1 MAVNYKVY
9 KSNRKGTGN
18 GMYYARASHRG
29 TVTVNDLAKT
39 MEANSTVK
47 RSDILAVL
55 SELSETMRN
64 ELVQGNR
71 VKIDGLGT
79 FKVGINTKPA
89 KTAKEFN
96 AQKNIKRIHL
106 VFLPE
111 VTSDA
116 QGKRVKT
123 LISGVRVQEAT
134 EYALGDGDASDE
146 QGQE

>member
-1 MAVNYKVY
+1 MSVNYKIY

-29 TVTVNDLAKT
+29 TATVNDLAKT

-64 ELVQGNR
+64 ELNQGNR
-71 VKIDGLGT
+71 VRIDGLGT
-79 FKVGINTKPA
+79 FKVGINTAPA
-89 KTAKEFN
+89 KSAKEFS

-111 VTSDA
+111 VSSDA

-123 LISGVRVQEAT
+123 LLKGVRVREAS
-134 EYALGDGDASDE
+134 EYVLAEEEEGKGVKE
-146 QGQE
+146 

>member
-1 MAVNYKVY
+1 MAVNYKIY

-18 GMYYARASHRG
+18 GMYYARVSHRG
-29 TVTVNDLAKT
+29 TSTVNDLAKT

-64 ELVQGNR
+64 ELIQGNR

-79 FKVGINTKPA
+79 FKVGIDTKPA
-89 KTAKEFN
+89 MTAKEFN
-96 AQKNIKRIHL
+96 SKKNIKRIHL

-111 VTSDA
+111 VTSDG

-123 LISGVRVQEAT
+123 LISGVKVQEAS
-134 EYALGDGDASDE
+134 EYALSDNE
-146 QGQE
+146 ATEESGQE

>member
-29 TVTVNDLAKT
+29 TVTVDDLAKT

-55 SELSETMRN
+55 AELSETMRN
-64 ELVQGNR
+64 ELQQSNR
-71 VKIDGLGT
+71 VKIDGMGT
-79 FKVGINTKPA
+79 FKIGVNTSPA
-89 KTAKEFN
+89 KSVKEFT
-96 AQKNIKRIHL
+96 AQKNIKRVHII
-106 VFLPE
+106 FLPE
-111 VTSDA
+111 VSSDA

-123 LISGVRVQEAT
+123 LLAGVKVQEAT
-134 EYALGDGDASDE
+134 TYTPDE
-146 QGQE
+146 ESAESAGE

>member
-1 MAVNYKVY
+1 MSVNYKIY

-29 TVTVNDLAKT
+29 TATVNDLAKT

-55 SELSETMRN
+55 SELN
-64 ELVQGNR
+64 QGNR
-71 VKIDGLGT
+71 VRIDGLGT
-79 FKVGINTKPA
+79 FKVGINTAPA
-89 KTAKEFN
+89 KSAKEFS

-111 VTSDA
+111 VSSDA

-123 LISGVRVQEAT
+123 LLKGVRVQEAS
-134 EYALGDGDASDE
+134 EYVLAEEEEGKGVKE
-146 QGQE
+146 

>member
-1 MAVNYKVY
+1 MAVNYKIY

-29 TVTVNDLAKT
+29 TSTVNDLAKT
-39 MEANSTVK
+39 MESNSTVK

-64 ELVQGNR
+64 ELNQGNR

-79 FKVGINTKPA
+79 FKVGINTLPA
-89 KTAKEFN
+89 KTAKEFT

-106 VFLPE
+106 IFLPE

-116 QGKRVKT
+116 QGKQVKT
-123 LISGVRVQEAT
+123 LLQGVKVQEAS
-134 EYALGDGDASDE
+134 EYAVDE
-146 QGQE
+146 EEEAGE